1 MQSDQPTN
9 GDLPENRK
17 AAVAAGLEMYNA
29 VAHERDELQKEN
41 RELRTQ
47 LAGLKVAMEAMD
59 SNNID
64 MISQINTAKIERD
77 QAVADRS
84 VYETLFISIQAQLRA
99 FAVPNVPLVK
109 DRSDDNVS
117 MQDQSVPSSSYDYGT
132 VRNILER
139 EQHRSGGVPPEQ
151 YGRLTGIAPA
161 LFEPKRSS

>member
-47 LAGLKVAMEAMD
+47 IAGLKVAMDAMD
-59 SNNID
+59 SRVIGMESNLV
-64 MISQINTAKIERD
+64 TAKIDRD

-99 FAVPNVPLVK
+99 FAVPNAPLVK
-109 DRSDDNVS
+109 DHSDDTKDAATA
-117 MQDQSVPSSSYDYGT
+117 MQEAIPPSSYDHGAA
-132 VRNILER
+132 R
-139 EQHRSGGVPPEQ
+139 GVPPEQ